1 MINHYRTALLNI
13 SGSNWPGLEYPGE
26 ELVDPMFRQ
35 KPMSSYASTVHR
47 LIFGESPD
55 RAYLNYRL
63 RQLTTMWHDG
73 TLLYEVTAKDSR
85 LTYWPM
91 QFASTMAGYGVVKV
105 DGVNSAFAADYSVL
119 NVPFADDKLGRSQF
133 ILDLEVSGD
142 TCDVIDERTGNKYT
156 VASSGSYFN
165 LLNDIKI
172 SLGNGHYRATAFL
185 KPAKDMGQV
194 LVDCEA
200 LIGSDVEFWLFSG
213 KEDLRQLWRR
223 SDFLADKM
231 GALSLALAIEMDK
244 IELIKILQDI

>member
-26 ELVDPMFRQ
+26 ELIDPMFRQ
-35 KPMSSYASTVHR
+35 KPMSGYVSTVHR

-73 TLLYEVTAKDSR
+73 DLHEAVIAKDSR
-85 LTYWPM
+85 LTYWPI
-91 QFASTMAGYGVVKV
+91 QFASTMAGYGSVTV
-105 DGVNSAFAADYSVL
+105 DGVNSAFAIDYSVF
-119 NVPFADDKLGRSQF
+119 NVPTADDKLGRSQF

-142 TCDVIDERTGNKYT
+142 ACDVIDERTGDRYT
-156 VASSGSYFN
+156 IAASGSYFN
-165 LLNDIKI
+165 LLNDIKLA
-172 SLGNGHYRATAFL
+172 LGNGHYRATAFL

-194 LVDCEA
+194 LADCEA
-200 LIGSDVEFWLFSG
+200 LIGSDVELQLFSG
-213 KEDLRQLWRR
+213 KEDLKQLWRR
-223 SDFLADKM
+223 SDSLADKM

>member
-1 MINHYRTALLNI
+1 
-13 SGSNWPGLEYPGE
+13 
-26 ELVDPMFRQ
+26 
-35 KPMSSYASTVHR
+35 
-47 LIFGESPD
+47 
-55 RAYLNYRL
+55 
-63 RQLTTMWHDG
+63 MWHDG

-172 SLGNGHYRATAFL
+172 SLGNIESVLMISLPCSSRIKVFTMPIISPALEAF
-185 KPAKDMGQV
+185 ACASFMNISNG
-194 LVDCEA
+194 
-200 LIGSDVEFWLFSG
+200 
-213 KEDLRQLWRR
+213 
-223 SDFLADKM
+223 
-231 GALSLALAIEMDK
+231 
-244 IELIKILQDI
+244 